1 MHCVYRTYTRNVA
14 GHNLEED
21 DQNYYVVSK
30 ILQEDATI
38 SVEMSYMFIMQ
49 CLMSKKM
56 FDTTHTLSSN
66 CIVKLIKMMQKK
78 IIRHRRKKLLN
89 ARKLRKCLHFFIY
102 FAISKAY

>member
-49 CLMSKKM
+49 CLMSK
-56 FDTTHTLSSN
+56 N
-66 CIVKLIKMMQKK
+66 V
-78 IIRHRRKKLLN
+78 
-89 ARKLRKCLHFFIY
+89 
-102 FAISKAY
+102 